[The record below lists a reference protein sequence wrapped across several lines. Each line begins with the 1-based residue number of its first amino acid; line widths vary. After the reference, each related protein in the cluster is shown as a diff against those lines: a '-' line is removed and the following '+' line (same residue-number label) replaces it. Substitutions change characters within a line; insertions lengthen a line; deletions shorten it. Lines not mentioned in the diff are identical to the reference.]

1 MIRKPV
7 KKRALKITVAKKTA
21 VKKKATEK
29 KVHVAKKATA
39 SQIRRSLHIG
49 SKTTKTTRTVLEDL
63 R

>member
-1 MIRKPV
+1 MKRKPV
-7 KKRALKITVAKKTA
+7 KKTA
-21 VKKKATEK
+21 VKKKATKK

-49 SKTTKTTRTVLEDL
+49 PKTTKTTRTVLEDL